1 MMRLSWFLPA
11 LFGVAILGGAQ
22 TVALTQNALTNKDVV
37 TLAKAGFNE
46 EFIIDT
52 MAMSRTRFDVSV
64 NSLAELAKEGLT
76 EHLIRCMMAASAPP
90 TGPASAALPVA
101 PEAAIATPMMDP
113 NPRIKGKIYV
123 VKPSATR
130 QALSSQTPYY
140 EWTSVFWGLWKK
152 RVGVGSAPR
161 SEQVVAPSLGG
172 FYRQVRLPVTSPS
185 PAAPMLSPY
194 NQAPVQY
201 VFLQ

>member
-1 MMRLSWFLPA
+1 MRVSWFLM
-11 LFGVAILGGAQ
+11 LVGVPILGSAQ
-22 TVALTQNALTNKDVV
+22 VALSQNALTNKDVV

-64 NSLAELAKEGLT
+64 NSLAELAKEGIT
-76 EHLIRCMMAASAPP
+76 ERLIRCMMAAAAPP
-90 TGPASAALPVA
+90 TASASAALPVA

-113 NPRIKGKIYV
+113 NPRIKSKVYV

-130 QALSSQTPYY
+130 QALTNQTPYY
-140 EWTSVFWGLWKK
+140 EWTSVFWGLWRK

-172 FYRQVRLPVTSPS
+172 FFRQVRLPVTSPS
-185 PAAPMLSPY
+185 PAAPPPNPY
-194 NQAPVQY
+194 YQAPTRY